1 MFTMLAIERK
11 TNMNTEKGI
20 SDKMIDEIIE
30 KHKGK
35 PGALLSTLEEVQEN
49 NPFKF
54 LPKET
59 LVTVAKK
66 LNIPYS
72 QVYSVATFYS
82 FFNLKPQGNIPLC
95 MPRNSLPH
103 KGSKE
108 LLDDIYRSFAIDD
121 KDRESEQS
129 LQPPTICS
137 RYERWLVLVNVPN
150 RP

>member
-1 MFTMLAIERK
+1 LFTMLAIERK

-82 FFNLKPQGNIPLC
+82 FFNLKPQGKHSIIVC
-95 MPRNSLPH
+95 RGTACH
-103 KGSKE
+103 TKGSKE
-108 LLDDIYRSFAIDD
+108 LLDDIYRSFAVEQLIEID
-121 KDRESEQS
+121 EF
-129 LQPPTICS
+129 
-137 RYERWLVLVNVPN
+137 
-150 RP
+150 